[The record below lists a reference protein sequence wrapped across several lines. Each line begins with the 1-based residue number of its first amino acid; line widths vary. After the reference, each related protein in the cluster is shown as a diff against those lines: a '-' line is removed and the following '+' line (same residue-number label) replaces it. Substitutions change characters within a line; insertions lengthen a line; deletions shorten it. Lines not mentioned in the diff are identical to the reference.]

1 MPHALVIGAGIA
13 GLACAQALQ
22 AAGLKV
28 TVFEKSRGPGGR
40 ATTKRATVGEQ
51 AVGFDQGPLCFTAH
65 SDEFAHAVT
74 QWAEQGVVVA
84 WPAATAALGETAWV
98 ATPGM
103 SALGKH
109 LAQGLTVQTGERV
122 TQVLRSGAW
131 AQTPA
136 NARPQYALV
145 LRDEHFVD
153 RLTAPFDAVVVATP
167 AEQAVSL
174 LAPVSDAARLAAA
187 VRSDPCWSVM
197 LAFGT
202 STGQPDDWLDLHGT
216 DGAPEDCGFMVAVRD
231 SAKPGR
237 DPVAGVSERWV
248 LHASAEWS
256 VKHLEASAADVAE
269 AGWQALRSRWL
280 QPSAVAHE
288 AHRPPERPH
297 WMAAHRW
304 RYSQPANP
312 IRLTHVWQPQRRVG
326 TCGDWLGDASLGGIE
341 RAWLGGRA
349 LAHAI
354 TGVAA

>member
-1 MPHALVIGAGIA
+1 MSSTVAVVGAGVA
-13 GLACAQALQ
+13 GLSCAKALQ
-22 AAGLKV
+22 AAGWRP
-28 TVFEKSRGPGGR
+28 TVFEKSRGPSGR
-40 ATTKRATVGEQ
+40 VTTKRSDLGT
-51 AVGFDQGPLCFTAH
+51 FDQGPMCFSAQSDAFRTAV
-65 SDEFAHAVT
+65 DLWAHR
-74 QWAEQGVVVA
+74 GVVQPWSVA
-84 WPAATAALGETAWV
+84 STAIAQDAWV

-122 TQVLRSGAW
+122 TQVLRNGAW
-131 AQTPA
+131 AQTPE

-153 RLTAPFDAVVVATP
+153 RLTEPFDAVVVATP

-174 LAPVSDAARLAAA
+174 LAAVSDAARLAAT

-197 LAFGT
+197 LAFDTPCGE
-202 STGQPDDWLDLHGT
+202 PKDWLDLHST
-216 DGAPEDCGFMVAVRD
+216 DGAPEDCGFVVAVRD

-237 DPVAGVSERWV
+237 DPVAGVCERWV

-280 QPSAVAHE
+280 QPGAVARE
-288 AHRPPERPH
+288 AHQPPERPH

-304 RYSQPANP
+304 RYSQPVNP

-341 RAWLGGRA
+341 RAWLGGKA